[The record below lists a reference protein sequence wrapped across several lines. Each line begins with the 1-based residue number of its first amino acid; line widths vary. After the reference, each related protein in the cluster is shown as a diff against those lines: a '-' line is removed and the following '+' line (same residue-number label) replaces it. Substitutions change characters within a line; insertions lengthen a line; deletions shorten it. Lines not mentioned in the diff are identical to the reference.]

1 MTFSIN
7 ITNRKRTR
15 TLKSGAVVHQ
25 TRYVLNYQDPKTKRR
40 RQEFFE
46 CQKEA
51 ITRRNDLLVQVESGS
66 YSDIRTAPTVGE
78 AIDHWLADR
87 EGKVKA
93 STLEGYKIVI
103 KNIRGPLLVGT
114 SKERHEFTETG
125 HKPPGATFLPMLGNR
140 KTPTSPRPKSAPGT
154 GHWSS
159 RSAPTRPIGRSRT
172 CGQSSPSPRRIS
184 TYARRRCPTTL
195 AGVGLS

>member
-1 MTFSIN
+1 MGPVTFSIN

-46 CQKEA
+46 RQKEA

-66 YSDIRTAPTVGE
+66 YSDIRTGPTVGE

-114 SKERHEFTETG
+114 SEERHELTETS
-125 HKPPGATFLPMLGNR
+125 HKPPGARFLPMLGNR
-140 KTPTSPRPKSAPGT
+140 KIADLTTAE
-154 GHWSS
+154 
-159 RSAPTRPIGRSRT
+159 IRT
-172 CGQSSPSPRRIS
+172 
-184 TYARRRCPTTL
+184 
-195 AGVGLS
+195 